1 MGSYKTIEF
10 FCRLNAILLGMAAA
24 KSAGDGLLPRAE
36 PTALGTALWY
46 PSKGDAIAQCPAK
59 AKREPTLP
67 QVDLSLNRILG
78 HRKRSR

>member
-1 MGSYKTIEF
+1 MGSYKTIAF
-10 FCRLNAILLGMAAA
+10 FCRLNPILLGMA
-24 KSAGDGLLPRAE
+24 KSAGKGLLPRAE

-46 PSKGDAIAQCPAK
+46 PSKGDATAQCPAN